1 MFQVLWTTLLNV
13 AGVDKQPRE
22 VRGYRLSNAVQ
33 RSLAHL
39 AAQDGNDSRLLLC
52 DSSGNLYIRVAGS
65 AGELAAVGRADL
77 PASDDLA
84 LSIRSSQLNG
94 MKDTIDGIATVLNAC
109 YDSNNYAIRTIAAT
123 P

>member
-13 AGVDKQPRE
+13 AGVDAQPRE

-52 DSSGNLYIRVAGS
+52 DSSGNLYIRVAGP
-65 AGELAAVGRADL
+65 AGELAEVGNAD
-77 PASDDLA
+77 ASVGDDVA
-84 LSIRSSQLNG
+84 LSVRSYQLNAMQG
-94 MKDTIDGIATVLNAC
+94 YIEDINAMLTDV
-109 YDSNNYAIRTIAAT
+109 YDSTVHALRTTPAT
-123 P
+123 